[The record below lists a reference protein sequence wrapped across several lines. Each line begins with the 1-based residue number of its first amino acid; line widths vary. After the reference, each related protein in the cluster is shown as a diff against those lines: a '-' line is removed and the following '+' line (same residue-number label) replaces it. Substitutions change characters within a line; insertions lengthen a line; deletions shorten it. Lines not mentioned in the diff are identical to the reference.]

1 MSGERKQTEPLLR
14 NITTKLYVQL
24 AVGQNETSGNIVTE
38 QTGAHS
44 KAPFEAKKLSAAA
57 LFQMEDQMTGDIL
70 PPIKLGGH
78 DDGSM
83 TRTLRSSQSIRK
95 DAQINKKLE
104 QITEQ
109 LKAVRLQRSTLK
121 KHDDGRVYGPK
132 TDYSTVPKKFF
143 SHPRLDYVYGEI
155 MHSPYLTNPK
165 DRYPKAVYTM
175 SETIKELKHKGINF
189 NEIPESERP
198 YDQAQMKRSFIKE
211 VCNYNPK
218 FNIPKA
224 VSATTTYIVFKSCL
238 QCRACS
244 GIWNECSRVW
254 CVPHISTCL
263 LSLPF

>member
-1 MSGERKQTEPLLR
+1 
-14 NITTKLYVQL
+14 
-24 AVGQNETSGNIVTE
+24 
-38 QTGAHS
+38 
-44 KAPFEAKKLSAAA
+44 
-57 LFQMEDQMTGDIL
+57 MTGDIL

-83 TRTLRSSQSIRK
+83 SRTLRSSQGLPK
-95 DAQINKKLE
+95 DTQINKKLE

-109 LKAVRLQRSTLK
+109 LKAIRLKRSTLK
-121 KHDDGRVYGPK
+121 KYDDGRVYGPK
-132 TDYSTVPKKFF
+132 TDYTTVPKKFF

-175 SETIKELKHKGINF
+175 SETIKELKHKGITF

-218 FNIPKA
+218 FNIPKT
-224 VSATTTYIVFKSCL
+224 VSGSQQLYCVNSVPWAFVFRSY
-238 QCRACS
+238 RAIS
-244 GIWNECSRVW
+244 GLVCDTSSRDY
-254 CVPHISTCL
+254 CNHITHSSSHYPHFPFHFSPNYRK
-263 LSLPF
+263 SLPLVP